1 MGTFRV
7 EVGIGNPLGGD
18 LRPVSALVDTG
29 ATHSVMPET
38 LLRELRLTPLRRSG
52 FRVAGGGRVEYGV
65 GEARFR
71 VEGQVR
77 TCPVVFGPNAQY
89 LLGATTLDI
98 FQLMVY
104 PTSPN
109 PSLVPVAD
117 LYL

>member
-1 MGTFRV
+1 MGTFQV
-7 EVGIGNPLGGD
+7 DIGVGNPLGGD
-18 LRPVSALVDTG
+18 LLPVSALVDTG

-71 VEGQVR
+71 VDGQER
-77 TCPVVFGPNAQY
+77 TCPVVFGSDAQY
-89 LLGATTLDI
+89 LLGATTLEI

-104 PTSPN
+104 PASPN
-109 PSLVPVAD
+109 PSLVLVAD

>member
-1 MGTFRV
+1 MGTFQV
-7 EVGIGNPLGGD
+7 EVGIGNPLGGN
-18 LRPVSALVDTG
+18 LQSVSALVDTG
-29 ATHSVMPET
+29 ATHSMMPEA
-38 LLRELRLTPLRRSG
+38 LLRELQLTPLRRSG

-77 TCPVVFGPNAQY
+77 TCPVVFGSDAQY

-104 PTSPN
+104 PTGPN
-109 PSLVPVAD
+109 PSLVPVEE

>member
-18 LRPVSALVDTG
+18 LRAVSALVDRG

-38 LLRELRLTPLRRSG
+38 LLRELRLTPWQRSG
-52 FRVAGGGRVEYGV
+52 FRVAAGGRVEYGV
-65 GEARFR
+65 GEARFG
-71 VEGQVR
+71 VAGQER
-77 TCPVVFGPNAQY
+77 TCPVVFGPEAQY
-89 LLGATTLDI
+89 LLGATTLEI
-98 FQLMVY
+98 FQLMVD

-109 PSLVPVAD
+109 PRLVPVAE